1 MVKKG
6 QSVILKRRNQ
16 QGRVPLI
23 YIMILLII
31 ILAIVIAGFVS
42 SNFFSDL
49 IADQDSSTT
58 VKTVPIPATP
68 SNATPNGQSVPSGQ
82 TADQTGTAETLD
94 PDFDEQLVEQPE
106 KTGAPSKVSE
116 PVTLAT
122 IDDLGSTDTPPNA
135 EVIQERAREL
145 YNDEPSADLISQWV
159 LTDNLVSRFVTVI
172 NGIADHDIVYRQM
185 VVPTPRSN
193 FIAKETSAGLAISE
207 NNYARYVTYI
217 DMIASL
223 KTSTLVATY
232 KVYLPRFEE
241 EFSLLGYGNITFASR
256 TRQALQV
263 LLDTNPIE
271 QTNYYLKPQ
280 DAYGRY
286 EFLDEGN
293 EAQDPIQKLYVRMG
307 KANEMRLKRKVAD
320 ILTALNQ

>member
-1 MVKKG
+1 M
-6 QSVILKRRNQ
+6 LNRRNQ

-42 SNFFSDL
+42 SSFFSNLVRDN
-49 IADQDSSTT
+49 DSVTSVETIP
-58 VKTVPIPATP
+58 VPDTP
-68 SNATPNGQSVPSGQ
+68 SNVSPNGPSTSSGQ
-82 TADQTGTAETLD
+82 TTNQASTAETLD
-94 PDFDEQLVEQPE
+94 PDFNEQLAEQSEESGQP
-106 KTGAPSKVSE
+106 TKVAE

-122 IDDLGSTDTPPNA
+122 IDDLGTDGEPPKA

-145 YNDEPSADLISQWV
+145 YNDEPSADLITQWV
-159 LTDNLVSRFVTVI
+159 LTDNLVSRFVSVI
-172 NGIADHDIVYRQM
+172 NGIAEHDLVYRQM

-193 FIAKETSAGLAISE
+193 FIARETSAGLAISE

-217 DMIASL
+217 DMISNL

-241 EFSLLGYGNITFASR
+241 EFSLLGYGNISFASR

-307 KANEMRLKRKVAD
+307 KANEMRLKRKIAD
-320 ILTALNQ
+320 IMAALNQ